1 MRNDCPN
8 VPYICLAT
16 NNQAEYWVLIKG
28 LELARKHT
36 TGQADCYSD
45 NQLVVN
51 QMNEV
56 WKVNAKLRPLWI
68 EAAGMENDFEK
79 VTYNHQRRTDLRIE
93 AVDAIANE
101 ALDTS

>member
-1 MRNDCPN
+1 M
-8 VPYICLAT
+8 PYICLAT

-45 NQLVVN
+45 SQLVVN

-56 WKVNAKLRPLWI
+56 WKVNAKLRPLEWR
-68 EAAGMENDFEK
+68 M
-79 VTYNHQRRTDLRIE
+79 TLRRSLITTCGGQTPGLKRWTPLRMKRWGYLI
-93 AVDAIANE
+93 AVPE
-101 ALDTS
+101 TVYKGR